1 MPKYISDK
9 DLSPIETVLVARS
22 EGWGIGEIE
31 KALKGL
37 GLSLNRRTLQRR
49 LALLE
54 KQGRI
59 QIVGAGRATRYL
71 VLATPDKTNETK
83 DGIFLSADAKEIEK
97 LISRPL
103 TARHPIGYQRK
114 FIDSYEP
121 NVSRYLQPAMRSHLK
136 DIGRRTGVDYAA
148 GTYIRQILGRLLID
162 LSWARK
168 AHRVRG
174 ICARENTVRDPN
186 GTQPQSGD

>member
-9 DLSPIETVLVARS
+9 DLSPIETVLV
-22 EGWGIGEIE
+22 
-31 KALKGL
+31 
-37 GLSLNRRTLQRR
+37 
-49 LALLE
+49 

-103 TARHPIGYQRK
+103 TARHPVG
-114 FIDSYEP
+114 
-121 NVSRYLQPAMRSHLK
+121 
-136 DIGRRTGVDYAA
+136 
-148 GTYIRQILGRLLID
+148 
-162 LSWARK
+162 
-168 AHRVRG
+168 
-174 ICARENTVRDPN
+174 
-186 GTQPQSGD
+186 

>member
-1 MPKYISDK
+1 MPKYISNR
-9 DLSPIETVLVARS
+9 DLSPIETLLTTRP

-59 QIVGAGRATRYL
+59 QIVDAGRATRYL
-71 VLATPDKTNETK
+71 PLVTPEKTKETR
-83 DGIFLSADAKEIEK
+83 DGILLSAGAQEIEK

-103 TARHPIGYQRK
+103 TARHPVG
-114 FIDSYEP
+114 
-121 NVSRYLQPAMRSHLK
+121 
-136 DIGRRTGVDYAA
+136 
-148 GTYIRQILGRLLID
+148 
-162 LSWARK
+162 
-168 AHRVRG
+168 
-174 ICARENTVRDPN
+174 
-186 GTQPQSGD
+186 